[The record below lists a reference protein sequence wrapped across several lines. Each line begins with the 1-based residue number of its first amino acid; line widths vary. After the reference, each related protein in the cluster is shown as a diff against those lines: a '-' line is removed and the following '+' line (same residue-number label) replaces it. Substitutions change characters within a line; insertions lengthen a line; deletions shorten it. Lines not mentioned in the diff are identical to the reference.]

1 MTWISKCLIIL
12 LFPFSGCGIYSF
24 SGASTT
30 AKTVKIDQ
38 FYNLTDLAQA
48 NVSVTFV
55 NGLRDFIQQNSGLS
69 VVSQNADLTYDG
81 VISEYNL
88 SPQAASMDVATG
100 RASASQTR
108 LTISVKVNYVDMKEP
123 KNSFKDR
130 VFTNNKSFNSELD
143 FTANQSNYEKEIFK
157 LIYLDIFNATIAN
170 W

>member
-1 MTWISKCLIIL
+1 MAWTSKL
-12 LFPFSGCGIYSF
+12 LCVLFFPFASCGIYSF

-30 AKTVKIDQ
+30 AKTVKIDE

-48 NVSVTFV
+48 NISATFV
-55 NGLRDFIQQNSGLS
+55 NGLKDYLQQNSGLS
-69 VVSQNADLTYDG
+69 VVSQNGDLTFDG

-88 SPQAASMDVATG
+88 SPQAPTLDPTG
-100 RASASQTR
+100 AASASLTR
-108 LTISVKVNYVDMKEP
+108 LTISVKVNYVDLKEP

-130 VFTNNKSFNSELD
+130 VFTNNKSFDSTTD
-143 FTANQSNYEKEIFK
+143 FISIQTRYEKEIFK

>member
-1 MTWISKCLIIL
+1 MTWISKLIAA
-12 LFPFSGCGIYSF
+12 LFLPLTGCGIYSF

-38 FYNLTDLAQA
+38 FYNLTDLAPA
-48 NVSVTFV
+48 NLSFTFV
-55 NGLRDFIQQNSGLS
+55 NGLKDYLQQNSGLS
-69 VVSQNADLTYDG
+69 VVSQHGDLTFDG

-88 SPQAASMDVATG
+88 SPQAPTVDPSTG
-100 RASASQTR
+100 AASASQTR
-108 LTISVKVNYVDMKEP
+108 LTISVKVNYVDLKEP

-130 VFTNNKSFNSELD
+130 VFTNNKPFASNLD
-143 FTANQSNYEKEIFK
+143 FTTIQANYEKEIFK